1 MQQTLLLVIAAVIA
15 GSMISP
21 PVSAAVI
28 APLLLLT
35 LYRPVFRL
43 LLLPALTALLWSSCW
58 VDMQIR
64 HRLPPELDRS
74 TASLTLQVES
84 VTEREQGLRL
94 RVMPLQWQSKP
105 ADLPELR
112 QMQLNWYQAP
122 PGLQAG
128 ARLQADVVLRSPR
141 SFVNGLAFD
150 YTAYLLSAGID
161 TTGYIRRGEVLAG
174 STTPLRTELIASVRE
189 RLEAGAWPW
198 VAGLVFGQQS
208 AFSAAQWQLAQQ
220 SGTLHLLVVSGLHVG
235 FAGWLAW
242 LWSGLLWRA
251 SAAIG
256 RRSLAPQL
264 IRLLV
269 MGSFTA
275 LYVWLAGYG
284 IALQRAWL
292 MVMVAGLVAGS
303 RWRLDWADSLLWVL
317 AGLLLFNPLL
327 WTRPGL
333 GFSFLAVLALI
344 GFFSGRISPRWQALV
359 MPQWVV
365 FMAMLPLVVLWGQVA
380 GFSHVLAN
388 LLAVPL
394 VSLIILPLAFMAA
407 LTAWPPLQ
415 GLLLWCGDRFWHW
428 LQWVAEL
435 NLPQSGGLPLTLLVL
450 WYLLLILLWLG
461 VPRLLS
467 LGVTLLML
475 AGLFTGRPS
484 ATDEVRLTDAGQ
496 GLALYFTSEGQALVY
511 DTGARF
517 SPAFDIGSAILL
529 PSLLNTAPQAVA
541 GLIVSHSDQD
551 HAGGLPGFLRRAQ
564 QSGLTVNNIWTGQP
578 LDSVP
583 TADCQRSDSGWKTV
597 SGALRWRILV
607 LPPVEREKLR
617 PSDNNA
623 SCVVQVEWEG
633 VRFLLP
639 GDLEQD
645 GEAAL
650 LAVYG
655 RELRSEVLVAGHHGS
670 RSSSSMQ
677 FLRAVQPR
685 EVWVSAGFNNR
696 FGHPHP
702 QVMEHFAR
710 LNARVFSTAADGA
723 LVRKPH
729 AATTAMR
736 HGWQPVWRQ

>member
-1 MQQTLLLVIAAVIA
+1 MQQTLLLVIVAVIG

-35 LYRPVFRL
+35 LRRPAFRL
-43 LLLPALTALLWSSCW
+43 LLLPALAALLWSSCW

-64 HRLPPELDRS
+64 HRLPPGLDRS
-74 TASLTLQVES
+74 SVSLTLQVES

-94 RVMPLQWQSKP
+94 RVTPLQWQLKP
-105 ADLPELR
+105 ADLPDLR
-112 QMQLNWYQAP
+112 QIQLNWYQAP

-141 SFVNGLAFD
+141 SFVNGLVFD

-161 TTGYIRRGEVLAG
+161 ATGYIRQGKLLAG
-174 STTPLRTELIASVRE
+174 GSTPLRMRLIASVRD
-189 RLEAGAWPW
+189 RLRPETWPW
-198 VAGLVFGQQS
+198 VAGLVFGQQA
-208 AFSAAQWQLAQQ
+208 AFSPAQWQLAQQ
-220 SGTLHLLVVSGLHVG
+220 TGTLHLLVVSGLHVG

-242 LWSGLLWRA
+242 LWSGLLWRT

-256 RRSLAPQL
+256 QRSLAPQL
-264 IRLLV
+264 IRLLL
-269 MGSFTA
+269 MGSFTG

-303 RWRLDWADSLLWVL
+303 RWRLDWADGLLWVL

-327 WTRPGL
+327 WMRPGL

-365 FMAMLPLVVLWGQVA
+365 FMAMLPLVVLWGQAA
-380 GFSHVLAN
+380 GFGHVLAN

-394 VSLIILPLAFMAA
+394 VSLMILPLAFITA
-407 LTAWPPLQ
+407 LTGWPLLQ
-415 GLLLWCGDRFWHW
+415 SLLLWSGELFWSW
-428 LQWVAEL
+428 LQWVGEL
-435 NLPQSGGLPLTLLVL
+435 TLPQSGGLPLTLLLL

-461 VPRLLS
+461 VSRLLS
-467 LGVTLLML
+467 LSVTLLML
-475 AGLFTGRPS
+475 AALFSGRPS

-496 GLALYFTSEGQALVY
+496 GLALYFTAGGQALVY

-517 SPAFDIGSAILL
+517 SPAFDIGSAILF

-541 GLIVSHSDQD
+541 DLIVSHSDQD
-551 HAGGLPGFLRRAQ
+551 HAGGLSGFLRRAQ
-564 QSGLTVNNIWTGQP
+564 QSGLAVHNIWSGQP
-578 LDSVP
+578 LGSVQ

-597 SGALRWRILV
+597 SRALRWRILA
-607 LPPVEREKLR
+607 LPPAQQEQLR

-623 SCVVQVEWEG
+623 SCVVQVEWGG

-650 LAVYG
+650 VAVYG
-655 RELRSEVLVAGHHGS
+655 SELRSQVLIAGHHGS
-670 RSSSSMQ
+670 RSSSSLE
-677 FLRAVQPR
+677 FLRAVRPQ
-685 EVWVSAGFNNR
+685 EVWISAGFNNR

-710 LNARVFSTAADGA
+710 INARVFSTAADGA

-729 AATTAMR
+729 TATTAMR